1 METNGMKPVTD
12 PSLLSQLE
20 SSNQP
25 AGLKPVTDPGLLNHL
40 ESSDSGDYWGDVGK
54 NAMEGVKQFPSMLKQ
69 NVDPALKIGR
79 AMASGFPESAGQMVQ
94 GKPFMQTPVGQGVG
108 AGWDMAKGAGDAAW
122 QGLKDTGSLA
132 MAPFE
137 NKPMAQT
144 EIGQKFR
151 ERPISVPLGV
161 AGTVAPMFKGA
172 RMATGAAREAFAGA
186 EPNFLERAGARGVNE
201 SLGIRGGTVEDMTR
215 GKLNPGQVGVG
226 LGMKLADEGLAGK
239 GPTEGFTQAQK
250 MHDQYGK
257 QVGSA
262 LDAIRKTNKGLGEYP
277 ELADPLKVDAT
288 PVIKPFLD
296 KANELRDSGY
306 PNDRFESRFHR
317 AAYNSLAKEA
327 EANNGFI
334 SIDNVTGE
342 MRKMGKMLKTAS
354 EDHSKIIKGIYGKLA
369 DIRDGM
375 VEDIASS
382 TNQPELANN
391 LRNAN
396 AGFSRYARVLPDIKS
411 AASKESVKPTS
422 IFKHPLDTVGKV
434 LGPRMSQATLG
445 AGRLLRGGSQMA
457 DTATAIPGKVTSGLL
472 NKGKQAIGDERGS
485 IFPAEALPPGM
496 RANEM
501 FTPSEQRYKVNELNE
516 QQYLQNHDFDNALKA
531 KWGMANNSG
540 GSVMSE
546 DIAVPQR
553 MLTETKAREFLKKAK
568 GDKALARKMAS
579 GDGWSF

>member
-1 METNGMKPVTD
+1 MKPVTD

-40 ESSDSGDYWGDVGK
+40 ESSDSGDYWGDVGR
-54 NAMEGVKQFPSMLKQ
+54 NAMEGVKQSPSMLKQ
-69 NVDPALKIGR
+69 QIGTAMKIGR
-79 AMASGFPESAGQMVQ
+79 ATLPDALPQTGVQMMQ
-94 GKPFMQTPVGQGVG
+94 GKPFMQTPIGQGAEG
-108 AGWDMAKGAGDAAW
+108 AWDVAKGAGDAAW
-122 QGLKDTGSLA
+122 QGLKDTGSLIK
-132 MAPFE
+132 APFE
-137 NKPMAQT
+137 NVPMGQT
-144 EIGQKFR
+144 EIGKKFR

-161 AGTVAPMFKGA
+161 ASTVAPLFKGA
-172 RMATGAAREAFAGA
+172 GMATGAARKAFAGA

-201 SLGIRGGTVEDMTR
+201 SLGIRGGTVEDMSR
-215 GKLNPGQVGVG
+215 KANPGQVGVG
-226 LGMKLADEGLAGK
+226 LGMKLADEGLSGK

-262 LDAIRKTNKGLGEYP
+262 LDAIRKTNRGLGEYP

-288 PVIKPFLD
+288 PVIKTFLD

-354 EDHSKIIKGIYGKLA
+354 DDHTKIIKGIYGKLA

-382 TNQPELANN
+382 VNQPELANN

-422 IFKHPLDTVGKV
+422 IFKHPLDTAGKV
-434 LGPRMSQATLG
+434 FGPKLAKATLG
-445 AGRLLRGGSQMA
+445 AGRLLRGGSEMA
-457 DTATAIPGKVTSGLL
+457 DTITGVPGQVTSGLL
-472 NKGKQAIGDERGS
+472 NKGKQAIGDQRGS
-485 IFPAEALPPGM
+485 IFPETALPPGM

-540 GSVMSE
+540 GSVMPE

-579 GDGWSF
+579 GEGWSF